1 MASPTV
7 WFLLLLLNACH
18 CLRPTPQSTINQ
30 LFKVPLTIG
39 SYNHQLVRGL
49 VIPRTVCTLY
59 ARKID
64 GKDNLGDPIY
74 EDEVEKQ
81 EGINVLGKKI
91 AVDPLT
97 LSLLI
102 FGIIAFNFFVLA
114 NL

>member
-1 MASPTV
+1 MASPIV

-18 CLRPTPQSTINQ
+18 CLRPTPQRTINQ
-30 LFKVPLTIG
+30 PLKVPSSSRSST
-39 SYNHQLVRGL
+39 HQLVRGL
-49 VIPRTVCTLY
+49 VIPRIVCPLY
-59 ARKID
+59 ARKIV

-74 EDEVEKQ
+74 EDELEKQ
-81 EGINVLGKKI
+81 EGINVLGRKV

>member
-1 MASPTV
+1 
-7 WFLLLLLNACH
+7 
-18 CLRPTPQSTINQ
+18 
-30 LFKVPLTIG
+30 
-39 SYNHQLVRGL
+39 
-49 VIPRTVCTLY
+49 
-59 ARKID
+59 
-64 GKDNLGDPIY
+64 LGDPIY

-81 EGINVLGKKI
+81 EGINVLGRKV